1 MVPIGS
7 TAWGA
12 GGEAVSKEVRAVVTN
27 MQARYKKTK
36 DLQADFKQQTRI
48 EGFATPLIS
57 KGNVYI
63 KKPGKLRWDY
73 REPSVE
79 EIYVTGDAVSMYVPE
94 HNQVLIGEL
103 TKMTASRAP
112 LQLLQ
117 GVANLEEEF
126 TLVPTAGDARG
137 AGGLPLVT
145 LVPKPGPHE
154 SVQSMAKVVIEVHPN
169 TYYLKT
175 VAIYEKSGNVSTF
188 EFTNLKANS
197 GLKEDLFVFKVPPG
211 VEVVQAPALGPP

>member
-1 MVPIGS
+1 MSASAVRS
-7 TAWGA
+7 VS
-12 GGEAVSKEVRAVVTN
+12 EAVEEAVAAV
-27 MQARYKKTK
+27 
-36 DLQADFKQQTRI
+36 DFDR
-48 EGFATPLIS
+48 
-57 KGNVYI
+57 V
-63 KKPGKLRWDY
+63 Y
-73 REPSVE
+73 REYWEQNECLFLKGFLARDVVVDVLAAQAEQLKPTLNRNY
-79 EIYVTGDAVSMYVPE
+79 IPGLADAPHS
-94 HNQVLIGEL
+94 
-103 TKMTASRAP
+103 
-112 LQLLQ
+112 
-117 GVANLEEEF
+117 
-126 TLVPTAGDARG
+126 ARG

-154 SVQSMAKVVIEVHPN
+154 SVQSMAKVVIEVQPN